1 MKKVLRSTIA
11 LLLSSAMVFPMA
23 ACSSNNSSNS
33 NDGNGKGGSVAGAT
47 VGSKSKGKAR
57 VIQESDTYYNVSS
70 AELKVTTDSEGK
82 KVTYSEVSTPAVV
95 GDRILANV
103 NVQYEIP
110 EDLAAKMNKLDLDT
124 EAGRDEY
131 NRIAN
136 EYFKTGLF
144 VFDMD
149 GNALGSFQLG
159 DFTEFR
165 TAFPGQNG
173 EILVVVNTFRSS
185 DCSSIPKIIAV
196 SESGEKL
203 REIQLES
210 SEGLQDTQI
219 YHLENGNFLLA
230 CSGKFFIYNAEG
242 KKIHEETNA
251 NLGGRMYC
259 SNGKWYAFMPNFTG
273 SEEVLNVQEIDVDA
287 GKLVGQPIKLTDDR
301 VYSLR
306 QGDKDCFIADTN
318 GISSYD
324 LLTGDQE
331 QILAWKD
338 TDVNFSRLR
347 LGDGRIGSA
356 DEMILFQ
363 NAVEATEMRTNMDK
377 KAGSTTKLYV
387 VKLTKA
393 DKNPHA
399 GKSVLKVGTN
409 NISDVSFIEEVIA
422 YNTNKDNPA
431 RVELYDYNPAATAV
445 GYYADFSQTSLTG
458 GTGADKLTMEMLSGE
473 GPDILVGFSGVS
485 KFNNEN
491 TLIDMNSLLDSEQGL
506 KREDYFDNVIRAFE
520 TDGKLYQMPITF
532 ELSGMLVNKSFTGA
546 KESMT
551 FAEFNQMGASIPNT
565 VQMVNDLS
573 YEQLLQAWMEHLS
586 GHFVDNQNKTVSFD
600 SQEFKELLETVKKY
614 GLSSDAAAQKEK
626 DQKLGG
632 GPWMAPVADGGIS
645 TFSNG
650 LIATDNTS
658 LKSLED
664 LSILLNQV
672 GNDKL
677 IFTGVPSSQGIGASA
692 KGMITMGI
700 SAAAADPELAWN
712 FISNF
717 LKEETQ
723 KTISFNTNAFPVNR
737 NAFKTNCQ
745 TELDVNKEMLDSI
758 AEDFK
763 KGLAK
768 EDPSEYMKMTSE
780 QLDMLTAALEKVT
793 QSSGFDSDVWAIVA
807 EEAAGFFSGSRTV
820 EDVCKNI
827 QNRASKIV
835 QER

>member
-11 LLLSSAMVFPMA
+11 LLLSSAIVFPMA
-23 ACSSNNSSNS
+23 ACSSNNK
-33 NDGNGKGGSVAGAT
+33 DGNGKGGSGSVAGAT

-57 VIQESDTYYNVSS
+57 VIQESDTYYNVAS
-70 AELKVTTDSEGK
+70 AELKVTTDSAGK
-82 KVTYSEVSTPAVV
+82 KVVYSEVSTPAVV
-95 GDRILANV
+95 GNRILANV
-103 NVQYEIP
+103 NVQYEMP
-110 EDLAAKMNKLDLDT
+110 QDLADKLNKLDLDT
-124 EAGRDEY
+124 DAGRDEY
-131 NRIAN
+131 DRISN

-173 EILVVVNTFRSS
+173 EMLVVVNTFRSS
-185 DCSSIPKIIAV
+185 DCSSIPKILVV

-203 REIQLES
+203 REIPLES

-230 CSGKFFIYNAEG
+230 CTGKFYIYNAEG

-259 SNGKWYAFMPNFTG
+259 SNGKWYAFMPKFTG
-273 SEEVLNVQEIDVDA
+273 DEDILNVQEVDVDA
-287 GKLVGQPIKLTDDR
+287 GKLVGQPIKLADDR

-306 QGDKDCFIADTN
+306 QGDKDCFITDTN

-324 LLTGDQE
+324 LLTGEQE

-377 KAGSTTKLYV
+377 KAGSTTKLFV

-399 GKSVLKVGTN
+399 GKTVLKVGTN
-409 NISDVSFIEEVIA
+409 NISDASFIEEVIA

-431 RVELYDYNPAATAV
+431 RVELYDYNPSATSV

-458 GTGADKLTMEMLSGE
+458 GSGTDKLTLEMLSGE
-473 GPDILVGFSGVS
+473 GPDILVGFSGVT

-491 TLIDMNSLLDSEQGL
+491 TLIDLNSLLDSDQEV
-506 KREDYFDNVIRAFE
+506 KRENYFDNVIRAFE

-532 ELSGMLVNKSFTGA
+532 ELSGMMVNKSFNGA

-551 FAEFNQMGASIPNT
+551 FAEFNQMGASLSNS
-565 VQMVNDLS
+565 VQMCNDLS
-573 YEQLLQAWMEHLS
+573 YEQLLQTWMEHLS

-600 SQEFKELLETVKKY
+600 SQEFKDLLETVKKY
-614 GLSSDAAAQKEK
+614 GLSADAAAQKEK
-626 DQKLGG
+626 DQKYG
-632 GPWMAPVADGGIS
+632 GPAIWMEAAGDGIAS
-645 TFSNG
+645 NTFSNG
-650 LIATDNTS
+650 MIATHIAS
-658 LKSLED
+658 LRSLED
-664 LSILLNQV
+664 LSIILNQV
-672 GNDKL
+672 GNDKV
-677 IFTGVPSSQGIGASA
+677 IFTGVPSAQGIGASA

-700 SAAAADPELAWN
+700 SSSAADLELAWN
-712 FISNF
+712 FIKNF
-717 LKEETQ
+717 MQEETQ

-745 TELDVNKEMLDSI
+745 TELDVNKEMLDTI
-758 AEDFK
+758 AQEFK
-763 KGLAK
+763 NGLAK
-768 EDPSEYMKMTSE
+768 GDPSEYMKMTSE
-780 QLDMLTAALEKVT
+780 QLDMLTAAVEKIT
-793 QSSGFDSDVWAIVA
+793 QGSGFDTDVWAIVA
-807 EEAAGFFSGSRTV
+807 EESAGFFAGSRSV